1 MDTGGR
7 REKGRRARG
16 KEAEGGGMER
26 GKQTMHKEKG
36 MKEGGEEGEGNE
48 RICFLVLSFTDHSCY
63 LFSTPTQP
71 HTQPHQTPT
80 VNHLGVEEVHLARQ
94 PLIAGAH
101 QGSAVL

>member
-1 MDTGGR
+1 
-7 REKGRRARG
+7 
-16 KEAEGGGMER
+16 
-26 GKQTMHKEKG
+26 
-36 MKEGGEEGEGNE
+36 MKEGGEEGEENE

-94 PLIAGAH
+94 PFIARAH
-101 QGSAVL
+101 EGSAVLYTEKYPEHKTRHITSVRTNHNPYIIEYLLHKS